1 MTVFV
6 YTSQSR
12 DGMRT
17 DYTNTTK
24 DSPQQHRAILK
35 EIAKEKMKL
44 IKIEKRTYSS
54 AGLKIENIEI

>member
-1 MTVFV
+1 
-6 YTSQSR
+6 
-12 DGMRT
+12 
-17 DYTNTTK
+17 
-24 DSPQQHRAILK
+24 LK